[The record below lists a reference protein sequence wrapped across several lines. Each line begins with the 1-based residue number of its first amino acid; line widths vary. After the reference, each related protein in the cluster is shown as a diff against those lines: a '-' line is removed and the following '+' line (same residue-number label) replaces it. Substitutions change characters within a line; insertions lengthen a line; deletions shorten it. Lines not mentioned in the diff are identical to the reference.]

1 VPLLLGLGEEIRALA
16 AALDSG
22 DSDLVYLVLF
32 RMQRTMPLQQFLGVL
47 ASRPHARSL
56 FAAYCARMVR
66 ACECVGKASSFLY
79 SGCGWPIDGAF

>member
-1 VPLLLGLGEEIRALA
+1 LPDQVPLLLGLGEEEKALA

-56 FAAYCARMVR
+56 FTAYCARTVSR
-66 ACECVGKASSFLY
+66 KCTSS
-79 SGCGWPIDGAF
+79 